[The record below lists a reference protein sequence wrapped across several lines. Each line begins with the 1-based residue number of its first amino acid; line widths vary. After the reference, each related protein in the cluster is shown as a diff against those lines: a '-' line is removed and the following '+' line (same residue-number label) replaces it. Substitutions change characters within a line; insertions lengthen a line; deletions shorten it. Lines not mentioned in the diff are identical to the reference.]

1 MTQIDKVLADFKA
14 GKFVIVTD
22 DENRENEGDL
32 ILLAEKA
39 NAENIG
45 FMVRYTSGVICGVI
59 TPETAKRLKLPLMVK
74 RNEDNHTTAFTVT
87 VDVIAGRST
96 GIPAEE
102 RANTLRALADLDSK
116 PTDFARPGHVFPLV
130 SVPGGLHER
139 RGHTEASIA
148 LCELTGSNKAAV
160 LSELVNDDGSMM
172 RGAQITQFAKT
183 HNLEVISIE
192 ELARISEKKV
202 EPSVEKL
209 EWAKLPMGEAEWQI
223 TTYISPTGAE
233 HAILKFDTNKSD
245 KPLVRIHSECL
256 TGDVFGSKRCDCGPQ
271 LQEAIRLIEANG
283 NGYVI
288 YLRDHEGRGIGLAE
302 KIRAYVLQDS
312 GQDTVEANIS
322 IGQPVDDRTYE
333 DAVSILNR
341 LSIKELTLL
350 TNNPE
355 KSAALTSQGIKVT
368 VQGLEVT
375 VNEHNKKY
383 LETKRDKLNHAL
395 GALQWP
401 AMHQK

>member
-1 MTQIDKVLADFKA
+1 MTQIEKVLADFKS

-39 NAENIG
+39 DAENIG
-45 FMVRYTSGVICGVI
+45 FMVRYTSGVICGVL

-96 GIPAEE
+96 GIPAQE

-160 LSELVNDDGSMM
+160 LSELVNDDGTMM
-172 RGAQITQFAKT
+172 RGAQITDFAKV
-183 HNLEVISIE
+183 HGLQIISIE

-202 EPSVEKL
+202 EPPVEKL
-209 EWAKLPMGEAEWQI
+209 EWAKLPMGDAEWQI
-223 TTYISPTGAE
+223 TSYISPTGAE
-233 HAILKFDTNKSD
+233 HAILKFDTNKSR
-245 KPLVRIHSECL
+245 KPLIRIHSECL

-283 NGYVI
+283 NGYII

-302 KIRAYVLQDS
+302 KIRAYVLQDA

-355 KSAALTSQGIKVT
+355 KSAALTSQGIKAT
-368 VQGLEVT
+368 VQQLQVT
-375 VNEHNKKY
+375 ANEHNKKY

-395 GALQWP
+395 GAL
-401 AMHQK
+401 

>member
-1 MTQIDKVLADFKA
+1 MTQTDKVLADFKA

-32 ILLAEKA
+32 ILLAEAA
-39 NAENIG
+39 NPENIG

-96 GIPAEE
+96 GISAQE
-102 RANTLRALADLDSK
+102 RANTLRALASEDSQAG
-116 PTDFARPGHVFPLV
+116 DFARPGHVFPLI

-148 LCELTGSNKAAV
+148 LCELTNSRPAAV
-160 LSELVNDDGSMM
+160 LSELVNDDGTMM
-172 RGAQITQFAKT
+172 RGAQITDFAIA
-183 HNLEVISIE
+183 HGLQVISID
-192 ELARISEKKV
+192 ELARIAPKKDSA
-202 EPSVEKL
+202 ELSGL
-209 EWAKLPMGEAEWQI
+209 EWADLPLETATWQVS
-223 TTYISPTGAE
+223 TYISPTGAE
-233 HAILKFDTNKSD
+233 HAVLKFAKNQEKQ
-245 KPLVRIHSECL
+245 PLVRIHSECL
-256 TGDVFGSKRCDCGPQ
+256 TGDVFGSQRCDCGPQ
-271 LQEAIRLIEANG
+271 LQEAISQIQEKG
-283 NGYVI
+283 HGYVL
-288 YLRDHEGRGIGLAE
+288 YMRDHEGRGIGLAE
-302 KIRAYVLQDS
+302 KIRAYALQDS

-333 DAVSILNR
+333 DAVEILKR
-341 LSIKELTLL
+341 LKLKDLTIL

-355 KSAALTSQGIKVT
+355 KISSLEGEGFSVT
-368 VQGLEVT
+368 TKSLEIES
-375 VNEHNKKY
+375 NKFNKKY

-395 GALQWP
+395 GAL
-401 AMHQK
+401 

>member
-1 MTQIDKVLADFKA
+1 MSEIDRVLTDFKA

-39 NAENIG
+39 TPENIG
-45 FMVRYTSGVICGVI
+45 FMVRYSSGVICGVI
-59 TPETAKRLKLPLMVK
+59 TADTAKRLKLPLMVK

-87 VDVIAGRST
+87 VDLIPGRTT
-96 GIPAEE
+96 GISAQE
-102 RANTLRALADLDSK
+102 RANTLRALADKNAL
-116 PTDFARPGHVFPLV
+116 PTDFARPGHVFPLI

-148 LCELTGSNKAAV
+148 LCELTGSNSAAV

-172 RGAQITQFAKT
+172 RGSQITDFART
-183 HNLEVISIE
+183 HGLAVMSIE
-192 ELARISEKKV
+192 ELSRLVPKKPQI
-202 EPSVEKL
+202 EDTNL
-209 EWAKLPMGEAEWQI
+209 EWAKLPMGGANWQI
-223 TTYISPTGAE
+223 STFISATGAE
-233 HAILKFDTNKSD
+233 HAILKFGSNGSAT
-245 KPLVRIHSECL
+245 PLVRIHSECL
-256 TGDVFGSKRCDCGPQ
+256 TGDVFGSQRCDCGRQ
-271 LQEAIRLIEANG
+271 LQEAICLIEASG
-283 NGYVI
+283 NGYII

-333 DAVSILNR
+333 DAVEILKR
-341 LSIKELTLL
+341 LSINSLTLL

-355 KSAALTSQGIKVT
+355 KSAALTSDGLSVKVQPLQ
-368 VQGLEVT
+368 VVA
-375 VNEHNKKY
+375 NEHNKKY

-395 GALQWP
+395 GAL
-401 AMHQK
+401 

>member
-1 MTQIDKVLADFKA
+1 MADFKA

-32 ILLAEKA
+32 ILLAEA
-39 NAENIG
+39 ASPENIG

-96 GIPAEE
+96 GISAQE
-102 RANTLRALADLDSK
+102 RANTLRALADENSQAS
-116 PTDFARPGHVFPLV
+116 DFARPGHVFPLI

-148 LCELTGSNKAAV
+148 LCELTNSRSAAV
-160 LSELVNDDGSMM
+160 LSELVNDDGTMM
-172 RGAQITQFAKT
+172 RGAQITDFANA
-183 HNLEVISIE
+183 HDLQVISID
-192 ELARISEKKV
+192 ELARFSPKKDPV
-202 EPSVEKL
+202 DIFDL
-209 EWAKLPMGEAEWQI
+209 EWADLPLEKETWQVS
-223 TTYISPTGAE
+223 TYISPTGAE
-233 HAILKFDTNKSD
+233 HAILKFAKNIDVQ
-245 KPLVRIHSECL
+245 PLVRINSECL
-256 TGDVFGSKRCDCGPQ
+256 TGDTFGSQRCDCGPQ
-271 LQEAIRLIEANG
+271 LQEAISQIQENG
-283 NGYVI
+283 HGYI
-288 YLRDHEGRGIGLAE
+288 LYMRDHEGRGIGLAE
-302 KIRAYVLQDS
+302 KIRAYALQDS

-333 DAVSILNR
+333 DAVEILKR
-341 LSIKELTLL
+341 LKLKILTIL

-355 KSAALTSQGIKVT
+355 KISALAGEGFAVT
-368 VQGLEVT
+368 TKSLEIAS
-375 VNEHNKKY
+375 NKFNKRY

-395 GALQWP
+395 GAL
-401 AMHQK
+401 

>member
-1 MTQIDKVLADFKA
+1 MTKIDKVLADFKA

-59 TPETAKRLKLPLMVK
+59 TPESAKRLKLPMMVK
-74 RNEDNHTTAFTVT
+74 RNQDNHTTAFTVT
-87 VDVIAGRST
+87 VDLIAGRST
-96 GIPAEE
+96 GIPAKE
-102 RANTLRALADLDSK
+102 RANTLRALADINSK

-160 LSELVNDDGSMM
+160 LSELVNDDGTMM
-172 RGAQITQFAKT
+172 RGSQITEFAKT

-209 EWAKLPMGEAEWQI
+209 EWAKIPMGDAEWQI

-233 HAILKFDTNKSD
+233 HAVLKFEINKSA

-312 GQDTVEANIS
+312 GQDTVEANLS

-333 DAVSILNR
+333 DAVAIIKR
-341 LSIKELTLL
+341 LAIDELTLL

-355 KSAALTSQGIKVT
+355 KSAALTSQGIKAT
-368 VQGLEVT
+368 VQQLQVT
-375 VNEHNKKY
+375 ANEHNKKY

-395 GALQWP
+395 GAL
-401 AMHQK
+401 